1 MPRLPE
7 VSCLFEQVFQLA
19 IRLRG
24 YNPLGVII
32 ELALIWAV
40 MWLVW
45 RFLRGT
51 RGARV
56 LKGVGFVLLV
66 ALLLVA
72 GLPQETI
79 GFERLRFLVERF
91 LGFAAIA
98 LVIVFQPE
106 LRRALVRLGEARLFR
121 GAVMD
126 LDNVI
131 GEIVKAASYL
141 SKNKIGAIIAIERE
155 VGLKGIVED
164 GTRLNAHVSAELL
177 KTIFWPGT
185 ALHDMGVV
193 INQDRIVAAGVQ
205 FPLAESDEIAQ
216 ELGSR
221 HRAAMG
227 LSQEADCL
235 VIVISE
241 ETGWISLAE
250 RGNLL
255 RKLTPDGLGAMLRR
269 ALMNTA
275 TVPGESKSPAG
286 EKTSESDDNKET
298 GGGAMPDKSAA
309 HPDAQP

>member
-1 MPRLPE
+1 ML
-7 VSCLFEQVFQLA
+7 EQLLQIA
-19 IRLRG
+19 TRLRG
-24 YNPLGVII
+24 YNPIGVIV

-40 MWLVW
+40 MWVVW

-56 LKGVGFVLLV
+56 LKGVGLVLVVAMVLV
-66 ALLLVA
+66 AA
-72 GLPQETI
+72 LPQEAI
-79 GFERLRFLVERF
+79 GFDRLRFLLERF

-121 GAVMD
+121 GSVMELDSVINEIIDAV
-126 LDNVI
+126 
-131 GEIVKAASYL
+131 AYL

-164 GTRLNAHVSAELL
+164 GTRLHADVSAELL

-193 INQDRIVAAGVQ
+193 IQQDKIVAAGVQ
-205 FPLAESDEIAQ
+205 FPLAEGEDIAQ

-221 HRAAMG
+221 HRAALG
-227 LSQEADCL
+227 ISNEADCL
-235 VIVISE
+235 VVVVSE
-241 ETGWISLAE
+241 ETGAISLAE

-255 RKLTPDGLGAMLRR
+255 RKLTADGLRAMLRR
-269 ALMNTA
+269 SLMQSVT
-275 TVPGESKSPAG
+275 PGTPGMAGTESAARKPEDHQEQTPAA
-286 EKTSESDDNKET
+286 EKT
-298 GGGAMPDKSAA
+298 AA
-309 HPDAQP
+309 